1 MQNNCRFIYGV
12 MSKVIFMNT
21 ELTAAGFLFL
31 WVQVDIPTRFQNL
44 RGHLQDCMAK
54 PAAQAAEISLEK
66 RNFYS
71 YHMSIPT
78 SNGPKWKD

>member
-1 MQNNCRFIYGV
+1 
-12 MSKVIFMNT
+12 
-21 ELTAAGFLFL
+21 
-31 WVQVDIPTRFQNL
+31 
-44 RGHLQDCMAK
+44 MAK

-78 SNGPKWKD
+78 SNGPK